1 MGRKKLQTNYYDET
15 YSWNIRLR
23 KAVLTKFLEA
33 FHREKDRR
41 NANKKSYFINGV
53 VSELMLRYVAAVE
66 AAEAKSLENK
76 RANGVTT
83 TDNTNQGQSTPDQ
96 DGT

>member
-1 MGRKKLQTNYYDET
+1 MGRRKLQTNYFDET

-23 KAVLTKFLEA
+23 KAVLTKFLDA
-33 FHREKDRR
+33 FHREKERR
-41 NANKKSYFINGV
+41 SGQKKGYFINGV

-66 AAEAKSLENK
+66 AAEAKSLETK
-76 RANGVTT
+76 RANGITT
-83 TDNTNQGQSTPDQ
+83 TDNPDKGQSTPDQ